1 MDKRLKDNEW
11 IILKAL
17 WKEHPMDM
25 KGIIRSVQADN
36 PEINWDY
43 KTYHSFFR
51 ILLDKGFHRA
61 EKSGKNNLYSPGI
74 SYEEAMSME
83 ADSLISRRSYYG
95 SVSGLMINMAEQG
108 KLTEK
113 EKKELMALAEK
124 LAKEDGN

>member
-25 KGIIRSVQADN
+25 KGIIRSVREDN

-51 ILLDKGFHRA
+51 LLLEKGFLLA

-74 SYEEAMSME
+74 S
-83 ADSLISRRSYYG
+83 
-95 SVSGLMINMAEQG
+95 
-108 KLTEK
+108 
-113 EKKELMALAEK
+113 
-124 LAKEDGN
+124 